1 MGVCAL
7 RGPHCFM
14 EVPKGIRMKAYACYD
29 AKGTIEDRNMMQK
42 ALKGIES
49 ELGQMGSGVAAA

>member
-1 MGVCAL
+1 
-7 RGPHCFM
+7 M